1 MFEENQRVKT
11 NRRDS
16 ILILSDI
23 LTYAIQGIGRTEL
36 MFKAGISSAQTTKY
50 MSLLLKSELL
60 EASVEKKRLLY
71 RTTDKGKSFLQKSST
86 LRKLM
91 S

>member
-1 MFEENQRVKT
+1 MFAENQQVKT

-16 ILILSDI
+16 IFILSDI
-23 LTYAIQGIGRTEL
+23 LTYAIRGIGRTEL

-71 RTTDKGKSFLQKSST
+71 RTTDKGKSFLQKSSI

>member
-1 MFEENQRVKT
+1 MFKENLQAKN

-23 LTYAIQGIGRTEL
+23 LAFAVQGIGRTEL
-36 MFKAGISSAQTTKY
+36 MYRAGLNSSQTNKY

-60 EASVEKKRLLY
+60 ETSVEKKRLLY
-71 RTTDKGKSFLQKSST
+71 RTTVKGKGFLEKSST
-86 LRKLM
+86 LRRLM